1 MISDIINL
9 NMHIRQS
16 VKKTKR
22 LASHR
27 YNNILL
33 QLLVIM
39 MMYLLNVYY
48 PLVNKQPL
56 NKNRSKIMKHF
67 FTLHLPALNPRQ
79 NFCCCQRAS
88 G

>member
-27 YNNILL
+27 YNNI
-33 QLLVIM
+33 
-39 MMYLLNVYY
+39 
-48 PLVNKQPL
+48 
-56 NKNRSKIMKHF
+56 F
-67 FTLHLPALNPRQ
+67 AA
-79 NFCCCQRAS
+79 AS
-88 G
+88 GDYDDVPAQCILSACEQTTLKQEQK